1 MFFAKKNII
10 LQTKIRIICMKSMT
24 GYGKVTVEFENKNI
38 NVEIRTLNSKQA
50 DINIRLPNIYRAY
63 EIEIQ
68 NLIKQRLER
77 GKIDCYITLTSD
89 KGMAKMDINE
99 QMFKDYYTQ
108 LSNLCDISRAD
119 KTFLTY
125 FLLQREDIN
134 QPIVEDITEEEKQM
148 LFDCV
153 DKALT
158 EVNNYR
164 EEEGKALKKALEN
177 HIDNIEKFSFD
188 IVPFEKDR
196 VPKIKE
202 KLLAR
207 FKELEINDIDQ
218 ARLEQELIFYLEK
231 LDITEERVRLA
242 QHIKYFKE
250 CLDGEQSIGK
260 KLGFIAQEIGR
271 EINTLGSKSNEADM
285 QKIVVLMKDEL
296 EKIKEQSA
304 NIL

>member
-1 MFFAKKNII
+1 
-10 LQTKIRIICMKSMT
+10 MT

-50 DINIRLPNIYRAY
+50 DINIRMPNIYRAY

-68 NLIKQRLER
+68 NLIKQKLER
-77 GKIDCYITLTSD
+77 GKIDCFITVTND
-89 KGMAKMDINE
+89 KDIAKMDINE

-108 LSNLCDISRAD
+108 LSNLCDINGAD
-119 KTFLTY
+119 KSFLTY

-134 QPIVEDITEEEKQM
+134 QPILEDISTEEKQK
-148 LFDCV
+148 LFTCV
-153 DKALT
+153 EGALS
-158 EVNNYR
+158 EVDNYR
-164 EEEGKALKKALEN
+164 IEEGKALKRAMEN
-177 HIDNIEKFSFD
+177 HISEIEKFSFD
-188 IVPFEKDR
+188 VIPFEKDR

-207 FKELEINDIDQ
+207 FKELEIVDIDQ

-231 LDITEERVRLA
+231 LDITEERVRLT
-242 QHIKYFKE
+242 QHIKYFRE
-250 CLDGEQSIGK
+250 CLNSEQCIGK

-271 EINTLGSKSNEADM
+271 EINTLGSKSNEVDM
-285 QKIVVLMKDEL
+285 QKIVVMMKDEL

>member
-1 MFFAKKNII
+1 
-10 LQTKIRIICMKSMT
+10 MKSMT

-99 QMFKDYYTQ
+99 QMFKDYYNQ
-108 LSNLCDISRAD
+108 LSNLCDISSAD

-177 HIDNIEKFSFD
+177 HINNIEKFSFD

-250 CLDGEQSIGK
+250 CLNSEQSIGK

>member
-1 MFFAKKNII
+1 
-10 LQTKIRIICMKSMT
+10 MKSMT

-50 DINIRLPNIYRAY
+50 DINIRLPNIYRVY

-108 LSNLCDISRAD
+108 LSNLCDISSAD

-177 HIDNIEKFSFD
+177 HINNIEKFSFD

-250 CLDGEQSIGK
+250 CLNGEQSIGK